1 MNKKLLSF
9 VLAAILVLSS
19 STVAFAEDYTEVNEF
34 QQTAS
39 SEVNYSVQSS
49 YSVKIPAV
57 INDIAFSGYS
67 FEASN
72 MNLLDT
78 EVVYI
83 TCEGNV
89 NMAND
94 RGDTF
99 ELMLYDS
106 SNESNIVARF
116 YDQETTS
123 PIVMLGRPVSMGTLR
138 SGYYTGQ
145 ALFKVSLEEKPRS

>member
-9 VLAAILVLSS
+9 VLAAIMLLSS
-19 STVAFAEDYTEVNEF
+19 STVAFAEEYTEVNEF

-39 SEVNYSVQSS
+39 SQVNYSVQSS

-57 INDIAFSGYS
+57 INDITYSGYS
-67 FEASN
+67 FEATS
-72 MNLLDT
+72 MNLLET
-78 EVVYI
+78 QVVYI

-89 NMAND
+89 NMMNE

-99 ELMLYDS
+99 ELKLYDQ
-106 SNESNIVARF
+106 SNESNTVARF

-123 PIVMLGRPVSMGTLR
+123 PIVMLGRPDNMGTLR
-138 SGYYTGQ
+138 AGYYTGT
-145 ALFKVSLEEKPRS
+145 ATFRVSLEEKPRS

>member
-1 MNKKLLSF
+1 MTKKLLSF
-9 VLAAILVLSS
+9 VLTVTLLFSS
-19 STVAFAEDYTEVNEF
+19 STVAFAEEYTEVNEF

-57 INDIAFSGYS
+57 INDITFSGYS
-67 FEASN
+67 FQASN
-72 MNLLDT
+72 MNLLDS

-89 NMAND
+89 NMTND

-106 SNESNIVARF
+106 TNESNIVAKF
-116 YDQETTS
+116 NDQETIS
-123 PIVMLGRPVSMGTLR
+123 PIVMLGRPVNMGALR
-138 SGYYTGQ
+138 AGYYSGS
-145 ALFKVSLEEKPRS
+145 AVFRVSLEQKPRI